1 VAWFTKTWFPKLARE
16 GLKAIITVMPKSAI
30 AQLATKSWQAVE
42 QGGIKLQNVTGLK
55 EAEALIPTLSK

>member
-1 VAWFTKTWFPKLARE
+1 
-16 GLKAIITVMPKSAI
+16 MPKSAI